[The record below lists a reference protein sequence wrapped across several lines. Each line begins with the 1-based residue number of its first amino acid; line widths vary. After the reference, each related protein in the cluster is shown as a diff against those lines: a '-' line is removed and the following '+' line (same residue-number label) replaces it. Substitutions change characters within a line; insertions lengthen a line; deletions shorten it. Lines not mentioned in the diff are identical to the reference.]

1 MKNGIDDKGRILKRL
16 RHGFKITEEELLTLM
31 SSGKTVFEYAIEMER
46 VINCDSFTN
55 PKSVNIILSKKRYD
69 LLERV
74 ALKTL
79 LKVNRKN
86 LSKRYIETILEL
98 FLAGEKI
105 NISCFSPFKKGNDLN
120 DAAELYITYARY
132 KLEDYLPSLSKETL
146 LSKDL
151 NSSDNTNRNVID
163 RFFKSGFRERTF
175 LQILLSK
182 ANKKTIGR
190 FIDANL
196 SKDIDIALILRSYS
210 INTGGIDYELKPI
223 DFTNQIVEDDNNELE
238 RISLTKEQLLLLKM
252 LHNAFINN
260 SDPKAVRA
268 LLNSYRIQFKKKN
281 PNTIREIY
289 KLISLAKKGLRIVI
303 GDKSNYSNSQKKVSV
318 RMPITGL
325 INHEM
330 GHALFYSIP
339 DRTIPNEFWTIVN
352 NIKAN
357 PDTLRKIDEYSKRA
371 TERKLRIQTLAD
383 NIYDVSFPEMSKVIK
398 YYKLQGINKNRRLF
412 GKKSIKT
419 EELEELERETLPL
432 REEIRE
438 YLEKTKE
445 EKMKLYTEKGY
456 SEKDLEVLFK
466 DSFTVKEYARMHKRI
481 QKREY
486 ELALYR
492 TILSPQGSIGD
503 IIDAVYEGQFFGGK
517 LKHDSKDIK
526 PYSGHGLYYYCH
538 SSENIFSEIIAN
550 YKTLMMSEESDRYL
564 RELRDILGDEF
575 VDFLDNYY
583 NNIILG
589 QVFDESFL
597 LENRLS

>member
-16 RHGFKITEEELLTLM
+16 RLGFKVTEEELLTLM

-79 LKVNRKN
+79 LKVNRKD

-517 LKHDSKDIK
+517 LKHDSKGIK
-526 PYSGHGLYYYCH
+526 PCSGHGLYYYCH
-538 SSENIFSEIIAN
+538 SSENIFSEIIAD